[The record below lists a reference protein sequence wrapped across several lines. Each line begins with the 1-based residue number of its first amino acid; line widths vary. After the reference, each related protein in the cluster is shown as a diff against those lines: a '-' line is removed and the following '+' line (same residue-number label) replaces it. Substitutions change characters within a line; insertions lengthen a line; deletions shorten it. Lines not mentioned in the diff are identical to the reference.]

1 MLRFACLLL
10 LSLTLGMQSMGL
22 VTEPG
27 AEEEMS
33 SSHRSLQQRITPC
46 VKWGG
51 VFDVP
56 LGGRN
61 LERGCKSPSGT
72 KVCCAAMDSTVSDRG
87 IGNGYGA
94 SGVSAK
100 RPVPE
105 EAKIKDVVDLVDR
118 RRLAQIEFLEDLTQS
133 KSKGESTTSAGGAK
147 VPAGGLGNCKLS
159 REYFSSPHEERELQ
173 KAKEISLIGAGEM
186 PSSDE
191 VDTGSKLPMPIHDKR
206 LDALLS
212 HILSEDS
219 IKNATIWLDR
229 VKKHMSSEQVP
240 EGHKHDREFLS
251 RFEVTK
257 TCGGKVSSKWTEWI
271 EPVTVTARHPFSY
284 STCKK
289 IWQRFAATSVPRTI
303 GRSDVDYVLL
313 KSGKQLYDEEE
324 GQGPVK
330 HYMLDA
336 GTSKFE
342 SSLSWFTCAF
352 SQRKVSFDGVFAW
365 EKTLL
370 EPSDYWSRVPPK
382 WMPYWHFFNDAIS
395 ADERAHNSPVRML
408 KQITT
413 PRDFIA
419 WKLDIDHPET
429 EMPIAASLLKDSH
442 FAGLIDEFFFELHF
456 RCEVMTSCGWG
467 KRVPESHSGL
477 HLERASVLKYF
488 IDVRKLGVR
497 AHIWP

>member
-1 MLRFACLLL
+1 
-10 LSLTLGMQSMGL
+10 
-22 VTEPG
+22 
-27 AEEEMS
+27 
-33 SSHRSLQQRITPC
+33 
-46 VKWGG
+46 
-51 VFDVP
+51 
-56 LGGRN
+56 
-61 LERGCKSPSGT
+61 
-72 KVCCAAMDSTVSDRG
+72 
-87 IGNGYGA
+87 
-94 SGVSAK
+94 
-100 RPVPE
+100 
-105 EAKIKDVVDLVDR
+105 
-118 RRLAQIEFLEDLTQS
+118 
-133 KSKGESTTSAGGAK
+133 
-147 VPAGGLGNCKLS
+147 
-159 REYFSSPHEERELQ
+159 
-173 KAKEISLIGAGEM
+173 M

-191 VDTGSKLPMPIHDKR
+191 VDTGLLPMPIHDKR

-229 VKKHMSSEQVP
+229 VKTRASKCP
-240 EGHKHDREFLS
+240 RGKHDHDF
-251 RFEVTK
+251 FPEVTK

-303 GRSDVDYVLL
+303 VSDVDYVLL

-413 PRDFIA
+413 PVTSLLGSSTSTTQRRRC
-419 WKLDIDHPET
+419 PSQ
-429 EMPIAASLLKDSH
+429 PLLKDSR
-442 FAGLIDEFFFELHF
+442 FAGLIDEFFFELL
-456 RCEVMTSCGWG
+456 S
-467 KRVPESHSGL
+467 L
-477 HLERASVLKYF
+477 
-488 IDVRKLGVR
+488 
-497 AHIWP
+497 